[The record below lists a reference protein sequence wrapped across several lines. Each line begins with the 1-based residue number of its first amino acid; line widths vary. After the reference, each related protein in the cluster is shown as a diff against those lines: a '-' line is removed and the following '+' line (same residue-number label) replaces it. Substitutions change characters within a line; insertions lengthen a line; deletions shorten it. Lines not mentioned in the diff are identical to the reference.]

1 MGWLRDGISWAGFA
15 VGAAAW
21 AISTQLNYA
30 LVGSGQLPGH
40 SVCWITLALGLIAI
54 GGGLLSWRA
63 WRSARGS
70 MATQVDGDS
79 RQFLAG
85 VGAISS
91 LLFTAAIACQ
101 GIAALIVR

>member
-1 MGWLRDGISWAGFA
+1 MGAAGRNIWAGFA

-40 SVCWITLALGLIAI
+40 CISWITLGLIAI

-63 WRSARGS
+63 WRSPRGS
-70 MATQVDGDS
+70 LTTHLNGDS

-85 VGAISS
+85 VGVISS
-91 LLFTAAIACQ
+91 LLFTAAIAFQ
-101 GIAALIVR
+101 GIAAR